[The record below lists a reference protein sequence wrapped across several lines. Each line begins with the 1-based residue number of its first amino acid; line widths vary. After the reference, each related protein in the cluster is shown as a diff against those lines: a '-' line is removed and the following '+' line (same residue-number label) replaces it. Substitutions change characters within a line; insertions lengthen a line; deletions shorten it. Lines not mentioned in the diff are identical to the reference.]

1 MIKKKYFLIIYF
13 IIVISNIYSSI
24 STSRPG
30 AANPTA
36 PVPERLL
43 QFEFGC
49 NSSLE
54 GNELIFPSLTRL
66 GLFKHTELQLYYTDE
81 IITYGLLIGGFQ
93 TTDKLENSIILT
105 SSENSETYLYTP
117 ISYSISDD
125 LAVWGQL
132 SSLLPSGD
140 SDSYI
145 SYALAVGG
153 NINEKIG
160 WFGEVYGTPSNDISA
175 LDGGL
180 TYLIN
185 NQTQIDLSAG
195 ISLDDNQ
202 TKFLELGFAFR
213 IPK

>member
-1 MIKKKYFLIIYF
+1 MVKNKYFLIIYF
-13 IIVISNIYSSI
+13 ILVISKIYGGI

-30 AANPTA
+30 AANPTT

-49 NSSLE
+49 NSSLD
-54 GNELIFPSLTRL
+54 GNELVFPSLTRL

-93 TTDKLENSIILT
+93 ITERLENSIIVT
-105 SSENSETYLYTP
+105 SSSDSETFLYTP

-132 SSLLPSGD
+132 ASLLPSGD
-140 SDSYI
+140 SDSSI
-145 SYALAVGG
+145 SYALAIGG
-153 NINEKIG
+153 SINEKIG
-160 WFGEVYGTPSNDISA
+160 WFGEAYGTPSNDISF

-185 NQTQIDLSAG
+185 NQTQLDLSAG
-195 ISLDDNQ
+195 VSLDDSQ
-202 TKFLELGFAFR
+202 TKFLELGLSFR